1 MDVRSALNWARKEK
15 DILIGEVSEE
25 TKDEAAK
32 AIEAAETAYEALMT
46 EYFQSGYSSAALGK
60 AFLKRLC
67 DGLPLTP
74 ITEENAEWT
83 LFNEKNKMYRSG
95 RYSKLFKICTD
106 EGDVYIDPSRFKFV
120 DVDDPDS
127 VGISSQGV
135 GELLNI
141 IAEQLF
147 RVELPYLPS
156 DKKIII
162 FYQENAH
169 NTDRILAVT
178 HYMLEGTV
186 NPQPIKKFY
195 KAVNADECDIVTSD
209 TNWIEIDKEKF
220 VALNFRIE
228 RANKEEK

>member
-15 DILIGEVSEE
+15 DILVGEVSEV
-25 TKDEAAK
+25 TKEEATK

-74 ITEENAEWT
+74 ITEENAEWLT
-83 LFNEKNKMYRSG
+83 FNEKNKMYKSG
-95 RYSKLFKICTD
+95 RYGKLFKICTD

-120 DVDDPDS
+120 DVDDPDATD
-127 VGISSQGV
+127 ISQGA
-135 GELLNI
+135 GELLNLL
-141 IAEQLF
+141 AEQIF
-147 RVELPYLPS
+147 PVELPYLPS

-162 FYQENAH
+162 FYQENRSD
-169 NTDRILAVT
+169 TDRIMAVT

-195 KAVNADECDIVTSD
+195 KAVQADECDIATTD
-209 TNWIEIDKEKF
+209 TNWVEIDKEKY